1 MSDTLGVTA
10 ASVKLPV
17 CADDSGDVT
26 LLPSGVRAAL
36 AMCSEAV
43 EESPS
48 RLIPALM
55 GDAET
60 SCSGSPLT
68 LRHVR

>member
-1 MSDTLGVTA
+1 
-10 ASVKLPV
+10 VKLSV
-17 CADDSGDVT
+17 CADDGDGDVT
-26 LLPSGVRAAL
+26 LRPSGVRAAL

-60 SCSGSPLT
+60 SCSALPLT